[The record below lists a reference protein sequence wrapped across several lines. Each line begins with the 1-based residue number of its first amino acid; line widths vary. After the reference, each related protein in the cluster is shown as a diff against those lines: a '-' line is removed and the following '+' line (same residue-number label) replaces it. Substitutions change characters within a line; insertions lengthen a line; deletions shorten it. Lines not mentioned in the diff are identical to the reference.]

1 MQIFIDDDRM
11 NVEYFGGIELYRPRI
26 STEDK
31 VRKKTEPHIRSLY
44 PTGKYTNKNDINA
57 ILQHKFKF
65 YSDRLSKL
73 FPSIASLH
81 LLEFLLF
88 QYDQAT
94 TINELYKQKKLT
106 STENQRWSSLGPKFR
121 RCIKYLAERIILL
134 QPNEVPR
141 SPSNSLLSLLDEVWI
156 CAEEMVELYNLSD
169 QTYAIF
175 PDDTI
180 LEILPEGE
188 LNYFDLSVNRNDI
201 FPNKNTNVFQ
211 ERVSRDTINKSATI
225 GPEFVQFLHDVSY
238 QDNFLRDAF
247 NKTLGVSYID
257 AIQILYEIIDGCQP
271 SPEGFPIPLCQ
282 KDTIIDITAQK
293 RNISKKVVE
302 SVIEGF
308 LLTKENMSQEDREI
322 WKPKQEYRAFYRG
335 FFELSY
341 QGKKHIMFSKWMA
354 KECLIN
360 LIQRTP
366 FQNISPEW
374 DHQLVRK
381 SLDALS
387 NETGKWFEK
396 VVEANLNKLSISGIR
411 SIKSKIGQGNSV
423 IRIPSNV
430 GEIDFLGYSEIEKLL
445 VLIEC
450 KMVKSGSEGQ
460 YFRDDIS
467 KFVTDKKSY
476 LVKFRQKVDWVRSNF
491 DAVCKAL
498 DSRQIS
504 NSSVSPTHIATALVT
519 YRPSIVEFFIDEFPC
534 VSITNLILDYQEK
547 GKWPY
552 SKGVFPRS

>member
-26 STEDK
+26 STEYK

-44 PTGKYTNKNDINA
+44 PTGKYTKKNDINA

-106 STENQRWSSLGPKFR
+106 SAENQRWSSLGPKFR
-121 RCIKYLAERIILL
+121 RCIKYLAERITLL
-134 QPNEVPR
+134 QPNEVHGSTPDF
-141 SPSNSLLSLLDEVWI
+141 SLSLLDEIWI

-180 LEILPEGE
+180 LEIFPEGE
-188 LNYFDLSVNRNDI
+188 LNYFDLSVNRSDI

-308 LLTKENMSQEDREI
+308 LLTEENMSKEGREI
-322 WKPKQEYRAFYRG
+322 WKPKQEYRAFCRG

-341 QGKKHIMFSKWMA
+341 QGKKYIIFSKWMA
-354 KECLIN
+354 KECLIS

-366 FQNISPEW
+366 FQNIPPEW
-374 DHQLVRK
+374 DYKLVRK

-396 VVEANLNKLSISGIR
+396 IVEANLNKLSISGIS
-411 SIKSKIGQGNSV
+411 SIKSRIGQGNSA
-423 IRIPSNV
+423 IRIPDNV
-430 GEIDFLGYSEIEKLL
+430 GEVDFLGYSETEKLL

-450 KMVKSGSEGQ
+450 KMVKSGFEGQ

-467 KFVTDKKSY
+467 KFVTNRKSY

-534 VSITNLILDYQEK
+534 ISITNLILDYQEK